1 MPSQR
6 SHLVKTKIWK
16 KCHNSSTLAVSLVVT
31 TRLMQGGIQNQQ
43 SSQSFL
49 YTKPPSKINVHTK
62 LKPFKSTIIPTLL
75 YSSETW
81 NFLQH
86 HIQRL
91 QVFTNRCLRIITGT
105 SLWEKMKNTQLRRKA
120 NIERIDVMIQKRRL

>member
-31 TRLMQGGIQNQQ
+31 TRLMQRWNPESTVFRPLSRLVWYQ
-43 SSQSFL
+43 
-49 YTKPPSKINVHTK
+49 SKINVHTK
-62 LKPFKSTIIPTLL
+62 VKLFKSTILPTLL
-75 YSSETW
+75 CGSETW
-81 NFLQH
+81 NLLQH

-91 QVFTNRCLRIITGT
+91 QVFTNRSAQKET
-105 SLWEKMKNTQLRRKA
+105 MARKHHQESSRSQQR
-120 NIERIDVMIQKRRL
+120 ERTRG